1 MEKKGLTRENSFMKM
16 HDISFLSL
24 RRRKAKT
31 FFLVVGLV
39 IATAL
44 VVTLIIVSKSISVS
58 IAKNMDEFG
67 ANILVFPQ
75 SEELSLNYGGMNISG
90 VSVGG
95 KELRNEDAA
104 LIRTIKNKDN
114 ISIVSPKLVNVA
126 NVEGKNVLIVG
137 INFNDEFRLKKWW
150 KLDGSKPIQRNEIVI
165 GAEIKKQLHSG
176 LKKDLKVRDKNYS
189 VSAVLEPTGSQDD
202 NVIFMDLAEAQVLF
216 NKRNDLSLIEISAL
230 CYSCPIEEIVK
241 QTSSKLPN
249 AKVTAIRQT
258 IESKMDA
265 MHRFEHFS
273 FGISLVILII
283 SGLIVFANV
292 SASVNDRT
300 REIGIFRAVG
310 FKQTHIIK
318 IILLEVFVASVSA
331 GLIGYVC
338 GLLSSE
344 IIIPIIS
351 MSKETAMQNDF
362 NLLLLSTALSITVG
376 FISSIYPAFRASRLD
391 PTIALRSL

>member
-1 MEKKGLTRENSFMKM
+1 MKLY
-16 HDISFLSL
+16 DISFLSL

-31 FFLVVGLV
+31 FFLVIGLI
-39 IATAL
+39 IATAS
-44 VVTLIIVSKSISVS
+44 VVTLIIVSKSTSES

-67 ANILVFPQ
+67 ANILVVPQ
-75 SEELSLNYGGMNISG
+75 SEELSLNYGGMDVSG
-90 VSVGG
+90 VSVGD

-104 LIRTIKNKDN
+104 LIKTIKNKDN
-114 ISIVSPKLVNVA
+114 ISIVSPKFIS
-126 NVEGKNVLIVG
+126 VEGINGRNVLIVG
-137 INFNDEFRLKKWW
+137 VNFNDEIRLKKWW
-150 KLDGSKPIQRNEIVI
+150 RLDGSKPTQRNEIVI
-165 GAEIKKQLHSG
+165 GAEIKKQLNSG
-176 LKKDLKVRDKNYS
+176 LQKEIKIRDRNFV

-202 NVIFMDLAEAQVLF
+202 NVIFMDLAEAQTLF
-216 NKRNDLSLIEISAL
+216 KKKNALSLIEISAL
-230 CYSCPIEEIVK
+230 CYNCPIEEIVK

-273 FGISLVILII
+273 FGISAVILII

-300 REIGIFRAVG
+300 REIGIFRAIG

-318 IILLEVFVASVSA
+318 IILLEVFTASASA
-331 GLIGYVC
+331 GLLGYLT
-338 GLLSSE
+338 GLLSSK
-344 IIIPIIS
+344 IIVPIIS
-351 MSKETAMQNDF
+351 MSKETAVQNDF
-362 NLLLLSTALSITVG
+362 NILLLSTVLSITVG

>member
-1 MEKKGLTRENSFMKM
+1 MKM

-230 CYSCPIEEIVK
+230 CYNCPIEEIVK

>member
-1 MEKKGLTRENSFMKM
+1 MKLY
-16 HDISFLSL
+16 DISFLSL

-31 FFLVVGLV
+31 FFLVIGLI
-39 IATAL
+39 IATAS
-44 VVTLIIVSKSISVS
+44 VVTLIIVSKSTSES

-67 ANILVFPQ
+67 ANILVVPQ
-75 SEELSLNYGGMNISG
+75 SEELSLNYGGMDVSG
-90 VSVGG
+90 VSVGD

-104 LIRTIKNKDN
+104 LIKTIKNKDN
-114 ISIVSPKLVNVA
+114 ISIVSPKFIS
-126 NVEGKNVLIVG
+126 VEGINGRNVLIVG
-137 INFNDEFRLKKWW
+137 VNFNDEIRLKKWW
-150 KLDGSKPIQRNEIVI
+150 RLDGSKPTQRNEIVI
-165 GAEIKKQLHSG
+165 GAEIKKQLNSG
-176 LKKDLKVRDKNYS
+176 LQKEIKIRDRNFV

-202 NVIFMDLAEAQVLF
+202 NVIFMDLAEAQTLF
-216 NKRNDLSLIEISAL
+216 KKKNALSLIEISAL
-230 CYSCPIEEIVK
+230 CYNCPIEEIVK

-265 MHRFEHFS
+265 MHRFDHFS
-273 FGISLVILII
+273 FGISAVILII

-300 REIGIFRAVG
+300 REIGIFRAIG

-318 IILLEVFVASVSA
+318 IILLEVFTASASA
-331 GLIGYVC
+331 GLLGYLT
-338 GLLSSE
+338 GLLSSK
-344 IIIPIIS
+344 IIVPIIS
-351 MSKETAMQNDF
+351 MSKETAVQNDF
-362 NLLLLSTALSITVG
+362 NILLLSTVLSITVG